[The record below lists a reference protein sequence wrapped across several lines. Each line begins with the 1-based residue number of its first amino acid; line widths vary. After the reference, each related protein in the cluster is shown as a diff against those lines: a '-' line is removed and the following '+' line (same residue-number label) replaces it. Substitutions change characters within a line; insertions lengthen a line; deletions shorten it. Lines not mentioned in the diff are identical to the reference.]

1 MTSIND
7 VVDLTLE
14 DGVAVVTLNS
24 PPVNA
29 LSPAVMEGIYDAM
42 LSALQ
47 NPEARAVVLICA
59 GRTFIAGA
67 DLKSL
72 GKQEPKVDFFA
83 LQDAIENSPK
93 PTIAAMHGTALGGGL
108 ELALTF
114 HYRIVAP
121 SARMGLPE
129 VTLGLLPGGGGTQR
143 MPRITGAEAALD
155 LLISGRQIKANEAL
169 EIGLVDRL
177 SGEDC
182 LRADALDFARELIA
196 AGETPKRIRDQED
209 RIGRDRGDPGLFER
223 FCASHAKQLT
233 GLDAPQ
239 AIVRCVEA
247 AVAGPW
253 EAGIAVERAEFQGVL
268 KGAQSAALRHV
279 FMAERAAQKIPDLAP
294 EVQPQP
300 ISRVGVVGGGTM
312 GSGIA
317 TALLGAGLPVTLVER
332 DRAGLDRG
340 VASIQA
346 VFASRVERGKLTS
359 EAAAAG
365 LAGLTPS
372 LQLADLSDVDLVIE
386 AAFETLA
393 VKTELFAQLEAIVRP
408 DAILATNTS
417 YLDVNAIAAATKTPE
432 RVLGLH
438 FFSPAHVMRL
448 LEVVRGEQ
456 TSDAA
461 LATGMR
467 LGKTLGKATVVAGVC
482 HGFIGNRMLAARQA
496 EAHRMVAE
504 GVLPWDVDRVL
515 TEFGL
520 PMGPFAMMDLA
531 GLDLGWDGETD
542 TIEGRLCAAGR
553 RGQKSGSGFYDYGAD
568 RQGVP
573 AQATLEIISAVTG
586 VVPGSLL
593 LEDEVILARLNAP
606 LINEGARILEEGI
619 AVRGSDIDLV
629 WIAGYGWPAQLG
641 GPMFYADAQGLSR
654 VIDDLTRLTVI
665 PPSALLRTLADNG
678 GSLSAFAAPV

>member
-1 MTSIND
+1 MTAIND

-14 DGVAVVTLNS
+14 DGVAVVTLDS

-29 LSPAVMEGIYDAM
+29 LSPAVMEGVYDAV
-42 LSALQ
+42 LSALAD
-47 NPEARAVVLICA
+47 PEARAVVLICA

-72 GKQEPKVDFFA
+72 GKVEPKVDFFA

-93 PTIAAMHGTALGGGL
+93 PTIAALHGTALGGGL
-108 ELALTF
+108 EVALTF
-114 HYRIVAP
+114 HYRIAVP

-155 LLISGRQIKANEAL
+155 LLISGRQIKSAEAL

-177 SGEDC
+177 AGEGE
-182 LRADALDFARELIA
+182 LRAAALVFARDLIA
-196 AGETPKRIRDQED
+196 AGGTPKRIRDQED
-209 RIGRDRGDPGLFER
+209 RISHDRSDPGLFDR
-223 FCASHAKQLT
+223 FRASHAKQLK

-253 EAGIAVERAEFQGVL
+253 DAGIAVERAEFQGVL

-279 FMAERAAQKIPDLAP
+279 FMAERTAMKIPGLATD
-294 EVQPQP
+294 VQPLP
-300 ISRVGVVGGGTM
+300 IVRVGVVGGGTM

-317 TALLGAGLPVTLVER
+317 TAFLGAGFPITLVER
-332 DRAGLDRG
+332 DQAALDRG
-340 VASIQA
+340 VASIRA

-372 LQLADLSDVDLVIE
+372 LDLTDLAEVDLVIE
-386 AAFETLA
+386 AVFETLA
-393 VKTELFAQLEAIVRP
+393 VKTELFTQLEGIVRP

-448 LEVVRGEQ
+448 LEVVRGDR
-456 TSDAA
+456 TSDAV
-461 LATGMR
+461 LATAMQ
-467 LGKTLGKATVVAGVC
+467 LGKTLGKATVVARVC

-504 GVLPWDVDRVL
+504 GVLPWEVDRVL

-531 GLDLGWDGETD
+531 GLDLGWDGQID
-542 TIEGRLCAAGR
+542 TVEGRLCAAGR
-553 RGQKSGSGFYDYGAD
+553 RGQKSGAGFYDYGAD
-568 RQGVP
+568 RKGVP
-573 AQATLEIISAVTG
+573 ALATLNIIREVTG
-586 VVPGSLL
+586 VTPGSLTL
-593 LEDEVILARLNAP
+593 DDETILARLNAP
-606 LINEGARILEEGI
+606 LINEGARILEEGV

-629 WIAGYGWPAQLG
+629 WITGYGWPAQRG
-641 GPMFYADAQGLSR
+641 GPMFHADVQGLSS
-654 VIDDLTRLTVI
+654 VVADLSRLTAI
-665 PPSALLRTLADNG
+665 APSELLRTLANSD
-678 GSLSAFAAPV
+678 GSLAAYATPV